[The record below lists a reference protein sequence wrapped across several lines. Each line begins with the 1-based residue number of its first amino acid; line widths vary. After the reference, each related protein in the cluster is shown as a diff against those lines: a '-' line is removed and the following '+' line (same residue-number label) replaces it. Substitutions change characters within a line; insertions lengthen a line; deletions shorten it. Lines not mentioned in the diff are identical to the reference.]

1 MINLTEW
8 KLIGITMIAMFFI
21 SAIVYGIIGE
31 IVARIK
37 NKQQKR
43 TSKQVT
49 CQRTKKVFNARN
61 FISNYDEFI
70 AENTKGMTLF
80 EIKEFIR
87 SVDLEIYSLVMK
99 GVR

>member
-1 MINLTEW
+1 
-8 KLIGITMIAMFFI
+8 MIA
-21 SAIVYGIIGE
+21 IVILVQ
-31 IVARIK
+31 IVAKMK
-37 NKQQKR
+37 NKAQKR
-43 TSKQVT
+43 TSKQVI
-49 CQRTKKVFNARN
+49 CQRPKKVFNARN

-70 AENTKGMTLF
+70 AENTKGMSLF

>member
-1 MINLTEW
+1 MITLQEW
-8 KLIGITMIAMFFI
+8 KLIGITIISTFFV
-21 SAIVYGIIGE
+21 STIVYGIMLE

-37 NKQQKR
+37 NKTQKR
-43 TSKQVT
+43 ISKQDT
-49 CQRTKKVFNARN
+49 CQRHKKTFNPAN
-61 FISNYDEFI
+61 FISNYNEFI
-70 AENTKGMTLF
+70 AENTKGMSLF